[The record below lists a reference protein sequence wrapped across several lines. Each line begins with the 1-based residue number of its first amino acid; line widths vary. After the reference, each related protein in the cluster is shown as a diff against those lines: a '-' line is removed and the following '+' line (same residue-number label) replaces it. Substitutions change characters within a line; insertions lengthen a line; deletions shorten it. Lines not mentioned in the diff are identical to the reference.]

1 MHETPINFLAG
12 FFGGLASS
20 VLLSPLDA
28 LRIQHQLNEKT
39 LIDKQI
45 LSRAV
50 IGCVS
55 SQPAFWGMFWATR
68 NLVRDK
74 INKNLEPWV
83 SSSIASTLCNPLFCF
98 RTRIC
103 SQENLKHDVK
113 TVWKG
118 TMNLK
123 DRWTRGLGLT
133 YFHNVQFAFLV
144 PLVEMMR
151 NPEKDTASST
161 ILKTAVGKIIV
172 GTVWYPIEVFRTFK
186 RMGQDKS
193 IYEFAFSKEKGVFW
207 RGYPI
212 FLIRSVPQTAI
223 SLGTAMWLTG

>member
-1 MHETPINFLAG
+1 MYETPINFLAG
-12 FFGGLASS
+12 FVGGLASS

-50 IGCVS
+50 VGCVS
-55 SQPAFWGMFWATR
+55 AQPAFWSIFWGTR
-68 NLVRDK
+68 NLIRDK
-74 INKNLEPWV
+74 VDKNLEPWI
-83 SSSIASTLCNPLFCF
+83 SSNAASTLCNPLFCF

-103 SQENLKHDVK
+103 SQDNLKHSVK
-113 TVWKG
+113 TVWKD
-118 TMNLK
+118 TMSLK
-123 DRWTRGLGLT
+123 DRWTRGLGAT
-133 YFHNVQFAFLV
+133 YFHNVQFAYLV

-151 NPEKDTASST
+151 NPEKDTATST
-161 ILKTAVGKIIV
+161 ILKTAVAKVIV
-172 GTVWYPIEVFRTFK
+172 GTIWYPIEVFRTFK
-186 RMGQDKS
+186 RMGQDKG
-193 IYEFAFSKEKGVFW
+193 IYEFVFSKEKGVFW

-223 SLGTAMWLTG
+223 SLGTAMWLSG